1 VVVGV
6 CGVDKE
12 YDEDCEEEVR
22 LQDTWYELI

>member
-12 YDEDCEEEVR
+12 YDEDGEEEVR
-22 LQDTWYELI
+22 LQETWYELI